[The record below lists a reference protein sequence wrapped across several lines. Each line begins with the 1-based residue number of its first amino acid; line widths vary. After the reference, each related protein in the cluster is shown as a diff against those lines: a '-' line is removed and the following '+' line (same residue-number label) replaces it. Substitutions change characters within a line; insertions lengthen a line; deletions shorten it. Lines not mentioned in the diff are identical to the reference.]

1 MRCFFCTF
9 RYFCF
14 CFCFCSLSVII
25 SPSVSAYGLADSPPA
40 MLADA
45 IVKMRER
52 ECCDHKIELVGLSVD
67 EEDQNCVEAGVTK
80 NSRD

>member
-1 MRCFFCTF
+1 
-9 RYFCF
+9 
-14 CFCFCSLSVII
+14 
-25 SPSVSAYGLADSPPA
+25 